1 MTGRVS
7 PSTGRRYPLTMVCSS
22 LRVARSSVYASRKVG
37 EPACSRVPQKRGPKT
52 AMSDEVLLE
61 RIREAILTGPFVG
74 EGHRKI
80 RARLVHGGVLVGKN
94 RVLRVMRGAGLL
106 APTRAGH
113 PHGDPGHTGTIT
125 TERPDELWGTDAT
138 TFNAGKDGWCWF
150 FGAIDHCTGEIV
162 GWNVTRRGDRWA
174 ALEPIRQGV
183 RYAFGGFAKDIAR
196 GLSVRSDW
204 GPQYTSHAFGG
215 ELAWLGI
222 QHSPSFVGEPQC
234 NGVIE
239 RFMRTLKEQCVW
251 LHQFTDLEHAKHEIA
266 AFIERYNAEWLV
278 GRHGH
283 RTPRQ
288 VRADMVAQAA

>member
-1 MTGRVS
+1 VIGRVS
-7 PSTGRRYPLTMVCSS
+7 PSTGRRYPVTMICSV
-22 LRVARSSVYASRKVG
+22 LRVPRSSVYAARARD
-37 EPACSRVPQKRGPKT
+37 EPVRERSPGKRGPKT
-52 AMSDEVLLE
+52 EVSDDALLTC
-61 RIREAILTGPFVG
+61 IREAITASPFVG

-80 RARLVHGGVLVGKN
+80 RVRMAHKGTRAGKN
-94 RVLRVMRGAGLL
+94 RVLRLMREAGLL
-106 APTRAGH
+106 APTRSGH
-113 PHGDPGHTGTIT
+113 PHGDPAHEGTIT

-150 FGAIDHCTGEIV
+150 FGAIDHCTSELV
-162 GWNVTRRGDRWA
+162 GWNATRRGDRWA

-183 RYAFGGFAKDIAR
+183 KYAFGGFAKDVAR

-204 GPQYTSHAFGG
+204 GPQYTSHAFGA

-239 RFMRTLKEQCVW
+239 RFMRTLKEQCLW
-251 LHQFTDLEHAKHEIA
+251 LHRFEDLEHAKREIA

-278 GRHGH
+278 ERHGH
-283 RTPRQ
+283 RAPRQ
-288 VRADMVAQAA
+288 IRADMLAQAA